1 MGSDMEQC
9 FNVRTFFSTVYPF
22 RSFLNRLIAANFL
35 IRLTIKS
42 QAHKEVNEKYFRPAP
57 PPLTNSRQMRNLL
70 AARAK
75 EGIANKAQH
84 RPRPTSIAF
93 GCFGL
98 SRVRCAGSAVMRG
111 WLRLRRE

>member
-1 MGSDMEQC
+1 MNIGIGILISADS
-9 FNVRTFFSTVYPF
+9 RYI
-22 RSFLNRLIAANFL
+22 LNTQLN